1 MFYRGKRL
9 HRKSPAKTEL
19 KQNEN
24 ILSASEA
31 RKPLEAPVVKTER
44 NITSGVL
51 AEYVRKLV
59 RFDLFIQG
67 VSKKRGICL

>member
-1 MFYRGKRL
+1 MFYRAERL
-9 HRKSPAKTEL
+9 YRKSPAKTEF

-51 AEYVRKLV
+51 AEYVRKLF
-59 RFDLFIQG
+59 RFDVFKQG
-67 VSKKRGICL
+67 VS